1 MNIINAIINL
11 VHSATHNV
19 SRITN
24 GNNRANNMGEG
35 LEKYVKDLFA
45 NTLNETNDTVIK
57 NRWSQTFSFLGSK
70 NFSPDGML
78 RGGDA
83 IEIKKIESKTTD
95 IALNS
100 SHPKHKLY
108 RNDSRVANECKNAR
122 GDNTWEER
130 DIIYVVGYVP
140 KNTDQLKILSMVYGN
155 EYCASPETYEIIF
168 ETVKNKISEIPDFD
182 FTDSNE
188 LAHMNGVDPL
198 ERTYWR
204 ARSMWGIKNPWIA
217 FNDVYHYDAS
227 KAFSFMCIIN
237 DEKWASFSNTG
248 DLIALSETDDRLMIS
263 DIEVQN
269 PDNAADLIPAKLITF
284 SC

>member
-11 VHSATHNV
+11 VRSATYNV
-19 SRITN
+19 SRITS

-35 LEKYVKDLFA
+35 LEKYIKDLFA
-45 NTLNETNDTVIK
+45 NTLNETNSSIK
-57 NRWSQTFSFLGSK
+57 KAKLNQVFSFLGSK

-83 IEIKKIESKTTD
+83 IEIKKIESKTTS

-108 RNDSRVANECKNAR
+108 RNDSRVATDCKNAKD
-122 GDNTWEER
+122 DNTWEER
-130 DIIYVVGYVP
+130 DIIYVVGFVP
-140 KNTDQLKILSMVYGN
+140 KKTDELKMLGMVYGT
-155 EYCASPETYEIIF
+155 EYCASPETYETIF
-168 ETVKNKISEIPDFD
+168 DTVKNKISEISDFD
-182 FTDSNE
+182 FTESNE

-217 FNDVYHYDAS
+217 FSDVYHYDDS
-227 KAFSFMCIIN
+227 KTFSFMCIIN
-237 DEKWASFSNTG
+237 NEKWASFTNTG
-248 DLIALSETDDRLMIS
+248 DLVTLSNTDNRLKIS

-269 PDNAADLIPAKLITF
+269 PDNAADLISAKLITF

>member
-11 VHSATHNV
+11 VSDVTLNV
-19 SRITN
+19 SNITN

-45 NTLNETNDTVIK
+45 DTLNETDTSRINTALHNV
-57 NRWSQTFSFLGSK
+57 FSFLGSK
-70 NFSPDGML
+70 NFSPDAML

-83 IEIKKIESKTTD
+83 IEIKKIENLTSD

-100 SHPKHKLY
+100 SHPKQKL
-108 RNDSRVANECKNAR
+108 RRDDSRVATSCKNAR
-122 GDNTWEER
+122 GDNEWIER
-130 DIIYVVGYVP
+130 DIIYAVGYVP
-140 KNTDQLKILSMVYGN
+140 KNTSILKILGMVYGT
-155 EYCASPETYEIIF
+155 EYSASSEIYETIF
-168 ETVKNKISEIPDFD
+168 RTVKEKISEISDFE

-237 DEKWASFSNTG
+237 DEKWESFSNTG
-248 DLIALSETDDRLMIS
+248 YLIELAERDNRLKIS

-269 PDNAADLIPAKLITF
+269 PDNAADFISAKLITF